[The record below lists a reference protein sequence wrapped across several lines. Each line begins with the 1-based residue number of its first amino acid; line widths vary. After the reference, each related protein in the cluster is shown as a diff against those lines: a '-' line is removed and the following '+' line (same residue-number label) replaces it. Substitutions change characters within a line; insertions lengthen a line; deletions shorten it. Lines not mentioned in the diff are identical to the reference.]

1 MFVSFSHFLTTSFI
15 AIIVIIFFLATGLYI
30 FKSTVTRELH
40 DIEKSYTRYVENNLF
55 DEALY
60 NSASK
65 EDITLKS
72 FDGLNLTSTLIMNEN
87 PTNKFIVLVHGVS
100 ICYVGS
106 LKYFDIFYKNGF
118 NVLIVN
124 QRRHGKSEGKYST
137 YGFYE
142 KYDVNMWIEY
152 LKSRFGNDIILG
164 LHGESMGAGTV
175 METIPL
181 NDSIKFV
188 IEDCG
193 YSNFHEL
200 IGFQI
205 THAYKNRL
213 VRKIL
218 RPSLIFANFF
228 MKTKA
233 KFSMKKIVP
242 IDIVASTSLPMMF
255 IHGKEDYFVPWYM
268 AVDLYKAKTK
278 GYKELYLVEGAKHAE
293 ALEVNKILYEK
304 KIMTFI
310 EKALSLYK

>member
-1 MFVSFSHFLTTSFI
+1 MIYLIILIII
-15 AIIVIIFFLATGLYI
+15 AILVIVFFLATGLYI

-106 LKYFDIFYKNGF
+106 LKYFDIFYRNGF

>member
-1 MFVSFSHFLTTSFI
+1 MTYIIILIIMCVLVI
-15 AIIVIIFFLATGLYI
+15 AFFLATGLYI
-30 FKSTVTRELH
+30 FRSTVTRELH
-40 DIEKSYTRYVENNLF
+40 DIEKSYNRYVENNLF

-205 THAYKNRL
+205 THEYKNRL

-218 RPSLIFANFF
+218 RPSLLFANFF

-255 IHGKEDYFVPWYM
+255 VHGKEDYFVPWYM

>member
-1 MFVSFSHFLTTSFI
+1 MTYLIILIII
-15 AIIVIIFFLATGLYI
+15 AILVIVFFLATGLYI

-106 LKYFDIFYKNGF
+106 LKYFDIFYRNGF

-242 IDIVASTSLPMMF
+242 IDIVSSTSLPMMF

-310 EKALSLYK
+310 EKALYLYK

>member
-1 MFVSFSHFLTTSFI
+1 MTYLIILIII
-15 AIIVIIFFLATGLYI
+15 AILVIVFFLATGLYI

-242 IDIVASTSLPMMF
+242 IDIVSSTSLPMMF
-255 IHGKEDYFVPWYM
+255 IHGKDDYFVPWYM

>member
-1 MFVSFSHFLTTSFI
+1 MTYLIILIII
-15 AIIVIIFFLATGLYI
+15 AILVIVFFLATGLYI
-30 FKSTVTRELH
+30 FRSTVTRELH
-40 DIEKSYTRYVENNLF
+40 NIEKSYTRYVENNLF

-72 FDGLNLTSTLIMNEN
+72 FDGLNLTSTLIINEN

-152 LKSRFGNDIILG
+152 LKSRFGDDIILG

-181 NDSIKFV
+181 NNSIKFV

-193 YSNFHEL
+193 YSNFYEL

-205 THAYKNRL
+205 THQYKNRL

-242 IDIVASTSLPMMF
+242 IDIASSTSLPMMF

-268 AVDLYKAKTK
+268 SVDLYKAKTK

>member
-1 MFVSFSHFLTTSFI
+1 MTYLIILIII
-15 AIIVIIFFLATGLYI
+15 AILVIVFFLATGLYI

-106 LKYFDIFYKNGF
+106 LKYFDIFYRNGF

-218 RPSLIFANFF
+218 SPSLIFANFF

-242 IDIVASTSLPMMF
+242 IDIVSSTSLPMMF

-268 AVDLYKAKTK
+268 ALDLYKAKTK

>member
-1 MFVSFSHFLTTSFI
+1 MTYLIILIII
-15 AIIVIIFFLATGLYI
+15 AILVIVFFLATGLYI

-106 LKYFDIFYKNGF
+106 LKYFDIFYRNGF

-242 IDIVASTSLPMMF
+242 IDIVSSTSLPMMF

-304 KIMTFI
+304 KIMNFI

>member
-1 MFVSFSHFLTTSFI
+1 MTYIIILIII
-15 AIIVIIFFLATGLYI
+15 AIIVIVFFLATGLYI
-30 FKSTVTRELH
+30 FKSTVTRKLH

-218 RPSLIFANFF
+218 RPSLIFANLF

-242 IDIVASTSLPMMF
+242 IDIVSSTSLPMMF

-268 AVDLYKAKTK
+268 ALDLYKAKTK

>member
-1 MFVSFSHFLTTSFI
+1 MTYLIILIII
-15 AIIVIIFFLATGLYI
+15 AIIVIVFFLATGLYI

-218 RPSLIFANFF
+218 SPSLIFANFF

-242 IDIVASTSLPMMF
+242 IDIVSSTSLPMMF

-268 AVDLYKAKTK
+268 ALDLYKAKTK

>member
-1 MFVSFSHFLTTSFI
+1 MTYIIILIII
-15 AIIVIIFFLATGLYI
+15 AIIVIVFFLATGLYI

-118 NVLIVN
+118 NILIVN

-242 IDIVASTSLPMMF
+242 IDIVSSTSLPMMF
-255 IHGKEDYFVPWYM
+255 VHGKEDYFVPWYM

-304 KIMTFI
+304 KIMIFI
-310 EKALSLYK
+310 EKSLSLYK

>member
-1 MFVSFSHFLTTSFI
+1 
-15 AIIVIIFFLATGLYI
+15 IIVIIFFLATGLYI

-242 IDIVASTSLPMMF
+242 IDIVSSTSLPMMF

-293 ALEVNKILYEK
+293 ALEVNKIIYEK

>member
-1 MFVSFSHFLTTSFI
+1 MTYIIILIII
-15 AIIVIIFFLATGLYI
+15 AIIVIVFFLATGLYI

-118 NVLIVN
+118 NILIVN

-242 IDIVASTSLPMMF
+242 IDIVSSTSLPIMF

>member
-1 MFVSFSHFLTTSFI
+1 MTYLIILIII
-15 AIIVIIFFLATGLYI
+15 AIIVIVFFLATGLYI

-218 RPSLIFANFF
+218 RSSLIFANFF

-242 IDIVASTSLPMMF
+242 IDIVSSTSLPIMF

>member
-1 MFVSFSHFLTTSFI
+1 MTYLIILIII
-15 AIIVIIFFLATGLYI
+15 AVIVIVFFLATGLYI

-255 IHGKEDYFVPWYM
+255 VHGKEDYFVPWYM
-268 AVDLYKAKTK
+268 AVDLYKAKTN

>member
-1 MFVSFSHFLTTSFI
+1 MTYLIILIII
-15 AIIVIIFFLATGLYI
+15 AILVIVFFLATGLYI

-106 LKYFDIFYKNGF
+106 LKYFDIFYRNGF

-228 MKTKA
+228 IKTKA
-233 KFSMKKIVP
+233 KFSMKKIVT
-242 IDIVASTSLPMMF
+242 IDIVSSTSLPMMF

>member
-1 MFVSFSHFLTTSFI
+1 MTYLIILIII
-15 AIIVIIFFLATGLYI
+15 AIIVIVFFLATGLYI

-40 DIEKSYTRYVENNLF
+40 DIEKSYSRYVENNLF

-118 NVLIVN
+118 NLLIVN

-242 IDIVASTSLPMMF
+242 IDIVSSTSLPMMF

>member
-1 MFVSFSHFLTTSFI
+1 MTYLIILIII
-15 AIIVIIFFLATGLYI
+15 AILVIVFFLATGLYI

-106 LKYFDIFYKNGF
+106 LKYFDIFYRNGF

-233 KFSMKKIVP
+233 KFSIKKIVP

-278 GYKELYLVEGAKHAE
+278 DYKELYLVEGAKHAE

>member
-1 MFVSFSHFLTTSFI
+1 MTYLIILIII
-15 AIIVIIFFLATGLYI
+15 AILIIVFFLATGLYI
-30 FKSTVTRELH
+30 FRSTVTRELH

-87 PTNKFIVLVHGVS
+87 PTKKFIVLVHGVS

-175 METIPL
+175 METIPI
-181 NDSIKFV
+181 NNSIKFV

-193 YSNFHEL
+193 YSNFYEL

-205 THAYKNRL
+205 THQYKNRL
-213 VRKIL
+213 IRRIL

-242 IDIVASTSLPMMF
+242 IDIVSSTSLPMMF

-268 AVDLYKAKTK
+268 SVDLYKAKTK

>member
-1 MFVSFSHFLTTSFI
+1 MTYIIILI
-15 AIIVIIFFLATGLYI
+15 IMAILVIVFFLATGLYI

-218 RPSLIFANFF
+218 HPSLIFANFF

-242 IDIVASTSLPMMF
+242 IDIVSSTSLPMMF

-304 KIMTFI
+304 KIMIFI

>member
-1 MFVSFSHFLTTSFI
+1 MTYLIILIII
-15 AIIVIIFFLATGLYI
+15 AVIVIVFFLATGLYI

-60 NSASK
+60 NSTSK

-213 VRKIL
+213 VRRIL
-218 RPSLIFANFF
+218 SPSLIFANFF

-242 IDIVASTSLPMMF
+242 IDIVSSTSLPMMF

-268 AVDLYKAKTK
+268 ALDLYKAKTK

>member
-1 MFVSFSHFLTTSFI
+1 MTYLIILIII
-15 AIIVIIFFLATGLYI
+15 AILVIVFFLATGLYI
-30 FKSTVTRELH
+30 FKSTVTRKLH

-175 METIPL
+175 METIPI
-181 NDSIKFV
+181 NNSIKFV

-205 THAYKNRL
+205 THAYKNKL

-242 IDIVASTSLPMMF
+242 IDIVSSTSLPMMF

>member
-1 MFVSFSHFLTTSFI
+1 MTYLIILIII
-15 AIIVIIFFLATGLYI
+15 AIIVIVFFLATGLYI

-242 IDIVASTSLPMMF
+242 IDIVSSTSLPMMF

-278 GYKELYLVEGAKHAE
+278 GYKELYLVEDAKHAE

>member
-1 MFVSFSHFLTTSFI
+1 MTYLIILIII
-15 AIIVIIFFLATGLYI
+15 AIIVIVFFLATGLYI

-40 DIEKSYTRYVENNLF
+40 DIEKSYSRYVENNLF

-118 NVLIVN
+118 NLLIVN

-268 AVDLYKAKTK
+268 SVDLYNAKTK
-278 GYKELYLVEGAKHAE
+278 GYKKLYLVEGAKHAE

>member
-1 MFVSFSHFLTTSFI
+1 MTYLIILIII
-15 AIIVIIFFLATGLYI
+15 AVIVIVFFLATGLYI

>member
-1 MFVSFSHFLTTSFI
+1 MTYLIILIII
-15 AIIVIIFFLATGLYI
+15 AILVIVFFLATGLYI

-40 DIEKSYTRYVENNLF
+40 NIEKSYTRYVENNLF

-152 LKSRFGNDIILG
+152 LKSRFGDDIILG

-181 NDSIKFV
+181 NNSIKFV

-193 YSNFHEL
+193 YSNFYEL

-205 THAYKNRL
+205 THQYKNRL

-242 IDIVASTSLPMMF
+242 IDIASSTSLPMMF

-268 AVDLYKAKTK
+268 SVDLYKAKTK

>member
-1 MFVSFSHFLTTSFI
+1 MTYIIILIII
-15 AIIVIIFFLATGLYI
+15 AILVIAFFLATGLYI
-30 FKSTVTRELH
+30 FRSTVTRELH

-72 FDGLNLTSTLIMNEN
+72 FDDLNLTSTLIMNEN

-205 THAYKNRL
+205 THEYKNRL

-218 RPSLIFANFF
+218 RPSLLFANFF

-255 IHGKEDYFVPWYM
+255 VHGKEDYFVPWYM

>member
-1 MFVSFSHFLTTSFI
+1 MIII
-15 AIIVIIFFLATGLYI
+15 AILVIAFFLATGLYI
-30 FKSTVTRELH
+30 FRSTVTRELH
-40 DIEKSYTRYVENNLF
+40 DIEKSYNRYVENNLF

-60 NSASK
+60 NSTSK

-205 THAYKNRL
+205 THEYKNRL

-218 RPSLIFANFF
+218 RPSLLFANFF

-242 IDIVASTSLPMMF
+242 IDIVASNSLPMMF
-255 IHGKEDYFVPWYM
+255 VHGKEDYFVPWYM

>member
-1 MFVSFSHFLTTSFI
+1 MTYLIILIII
-15 AIIVIIFFLATGLYI
+15 AILVIVFFLATGLYI
-30 FKSTVTRELH
+30 FRSTVTRELH

-60 NSASK
+60 NSVSK

-87 PTNKFIVLVHGVS
+87 PTKKFIVLVHGVS

-175 METIPL
+175 METIPI
-181 NDSIKFV
+181 NNSIKFV

-205 THAYKNRL
+205 THAYKNKL

-242 IDIVASTSLPMMF
+242 IDIVSSTSLPMMF

-268 AVDLYKAKTK
+268 SVDLYKAKTK

>member
-1 MFVSFSHFLTTSFI
+1 MTYIIILIII
-15 AIIVIIFFLATGLYI
+15 AIIVIVFFLATGLYI

-118 NVLIVN
+118 NILIVN

-242 IDIVASTSLPMMF
+242 IDIVSSTSLPMMF
-255 IHGKEDYFVPWYM
+255 VHGKEDYFVPWYM

>member
-1 MFVSFSHFLTTSFI
+1 MIII
-15 AIIVIIFFLATGLYI
+15 AILVIVFFLATGLYI

-40 DIEKSYTRYVENNLF
+40 DIEKSYSRYVENNLF

>member
-1 MFVSFSHFLTTSFI
+1 MTYLIILIII
-15 AIIVIIFFLATGLYI
+15 AILVILFFLATGLYI

-242 IDIVASTSLPMMF
+242 IDIVSSTSLPMMF

>member
-1 MFVSFSHFLTTSFI
+1 MTYLIILIII
-15 AIIVIIFFLATGLYI
+15 AILVIVFFLATGLYI

-60 NSASK
+60 NSVSK

-87 PTNKFIVLVHGVS
+87 PTNKFIILVHGVS

-242 IDIVASTSLPMMF
+242 IDIVSSTSLPMMF

>member
-1 MFVSFSHFLTTSFI
+1 MTYIIILIII
-15 AIIVIIFFLATGLYI
+15 AILVIAFFLATGLYI
-30 FKSTVTRELH
+30 FRSTVTRELH

-205 THAYKNRL
+205 THEYKNRL

-218 RPSLIFANFF
+218 RPSLLFANFF

-255 IHGKEDYFVPWYM
+255 VHGKEDYFVPWYM

>member
-1 MFVSFSHFLTTSFI
+1 MTYIIILIII
-15 AIIVIIFFLATGLYI
+15 AILVIAFFLATGLYI
-30 FKSTVTRELH
+30 FRSTVTRELH
-40 DIEKSYTRYVENNLF
+40 DIEKSYNRYVENNLF

-242 IDIVASTSLPMMF
+242 IDIVSSTSLPMMF

-268 AVDLYKAKTK
+268 AVDLYKAKAK

>member
-1 MFVSFSHFLTTSFI
+1 MTYLIILIII
-15 AIIVIIFFLATGLYI
+15 AIIVIVFFLATGLYI

-242 IDIVASTSLPMMF
+242 IDIVSSTSLPMMF

>member
-1 MFVSFSHFLTTSFI
+1 MTYLIILIII
-15 AIIVIIFFLATGLYI
+15 AIIVIVFFLATGLYI

-40 DIEKSYTRYVENNLF
+40 DIEKSYTRYIENNLF

-218 RPSLIFANFF
+218 RPSLIFANF

-242 IDIVASTSLPMMF
+242 IDIVSSTSLPMMF

-304 KIMTFI
+304 KDND
-310 EKALSLYK
+310 LYRKSIIFV

>member
-1 MFVSFSHFLTTSFI
+1 MTYIIILIII
-15 AIIVIIFFLATGLYI
+15 AILVIAFFLATGLYI
-30 FKSTVTRELH
+30 FRSTVTRELH

-181 NDSIKFV
+181 NDSIKFI

-205 THAYKNRL
+205 THEYKNRL

-293 ALEVNKILYEK
+293 ALEVNKVLYEK

>member
-1 MFVSFSHFLTTSFI
+1 MTYIIILIII
-15 AIIVIIFFLATGLYI
+15 AILVIAFFLATGLYI
-30 FKSTVTRELH
+30 FRSTVTRELH

-72 FDGLNLTSTLIMNEN
+72 FDDLNLTSTLIMNEN

-164 LHGESMGAGTV
+164 IHGESMGAGTV

-218 RPSLIFANFF
+218 RPSLLFANFF

-255 IHGKEDYFVPWYM
+255 VHGKEDYFVPWYM

>member
-1 MFVSFSHFLTTSFI
+1 MTYLIILIII
-15 AIIVIIFFLATGLYI
+15 AILVIIFFLATGLYI

-40 DIEKSYTRYVENNLF
+40 NIEKSYTRYVENNLF

-87 PTNKFIVLVHGVS
+87 PTKKFIVLVHGVS

-175 METIPL
+175 METIPI
-181 NDSIKFV
+181 NNSIKFV

-205 THAYKNRL
+205 THAYKNKL

-242 IDIVASTSLPMMF
+242 IDIVSSTSLPMMF